1 MPNVYDANKPKRE
14 MVKIGEMIAGTV
26 FIGCDGD
33 YYMVSDESCYDNDN
47 YIKCMKLKNG
57 VLHDIL
63 RTDKREVFK
72 GNLIMECCGK
82 E

>member
-1 MPNVYDANKPKRE
+1 MPNVYDVNKPERE
-14 MVKIGEMIAGTV
+14 MVEIEKMWVGTV

-33 YYMVSDESCYDNDN
+33 YYMVSDENCHDNDN

-72 GNLIMECCGK
+72 GKLIVEC
-82 E
+82 

>member
-33 YYMVSDESCYDNDN
+33 YYMVSDESCHDNDN
-47 YIKCMKLKNG
+47 YIKCMKLKRG
-57 VLHDIL
+57 ILYDIL
-63 RTDKREVFK
+63 KDEVREVFK
-72 GNLIMECCGK
+72 GKLIMEC
-82 E
+82 

>member
-14 MVKIGEMIAGTV
+14 MVRICEMKIGTV

-33 YYMVSDESCYDNDN
+33 YYMNSDESCHDNDN

-57 VLHDIL
+57 ILYDIL
-63 RTDKREVFK
+63 KTEEREVFEGK
-72 GNLIMECCGK
+72 LIMEC
-82 E
+82 

>member
-14 MVKIGEMIAGTV
+14 MVKIGEMVSGIV

-33 YYMVSDESCYDNDN
+33 YYMVSDESCHDNNN

-57 VLHDIL
+57 VLHDML
-63 RTDKREVFK
+63 RFDEREIFNGK
-72 GNLIMECCGK
+72 LIVEC
-82 E
+82 